1 MVMSEKEPKD
11 APETT
16 SFAQS
21 AEKDGSQLSD
31 KELAQV
37 VGGTG
42 SHGAGS
48 GGGAGLLPAV

>member
-1 MVMSEKEPKD
+1 MSEKEPKD

-37 VGGTG
+37 TGGTG

>member
-1 MVMSEKEPKD
+1 MSEKEPKD
-11 APETT
+11 ASKTA
-16 SFAQS
+16 SSDAQS
-21 AEKDGSQLSD
+21 TENDSSQLSD
-31 KELAQV
+31 EELAQV